1 MPRLKQIQLTLSAK
15 NYSALLDVMLVD
27 LSDTLIKSKGSD
39 QKIAEAALE
48 AYSELKL
55 LFQAVTGSAKET
67 DNAGHLFIPPPER
80 SSS

>member
-55 LFQAVTGSAKET
+55 LFQAVTGSAKEV
-67 DNAGHLFIPPPER
+67 DQGPAAGEITER
-80 SSS
+80 VPA

>member
-55 LFQAVTGSAKET
+55 LFQAVTGGANEIEQEPA
-67 DNAGHLFIPPPER
+67 AGEITER
-80 SSS
+80 VPA